1 MLNNLEDSQSDLS
14 RRWDAEHDDHVL
26 RFALEE
32 ARSEF
37 TPQTWRAF
45 YGTTMEAKSP
55 RDVALELEI
64 SENAVRIGKSRVTAR
79 VREIV
84 HGLLD

>member
-1 MLNNLEDSQSDLS
+1 
-14 RRWDAEHDDHVL
+14 L

-37 TPQTWRAF
+37 TPQTWRSF